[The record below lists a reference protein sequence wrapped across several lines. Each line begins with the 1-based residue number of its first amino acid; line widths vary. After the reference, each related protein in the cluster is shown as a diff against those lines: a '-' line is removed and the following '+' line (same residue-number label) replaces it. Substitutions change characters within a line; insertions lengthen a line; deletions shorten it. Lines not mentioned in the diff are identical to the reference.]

1 MARASG
7 MAVVAVLQTLKRPVT
22 MPRQSTRM
30 WVLMATDLMTVIWMD
45 AVGPWL
51 DRTSPLT
58 AVATLG
64 GHHVAVLVIAVVAFG
79 MLATLAIATCGF
91 TVMNRSTT
99 VATNVACVLSIVALT
114 GLITFVLA
122 ALIGRLVFGWLRPWN

>member
-1 MARASG
+1 M
-7 MAVVAVLQTLKRPVT
+7 LQTLKRPAT
-22 MPRQSTRM
+22 MLRLSTRL
-30 WVLMATDLMTVIWMD
+30 WLLMAADLMTVIWMD

-51 DRTSPLT
+51 DKTSALT

-64 GHHVAVLVIAVVAFG
+64 GHHVLVLVIAVVAFG
-79 MLATLAIATCGF
+79 MLATLAIATNGF
-91 TVMNRSTT
+91 TVMDRSMT

-122 ALIGRLVFGWLRPWN
+122 GLISRFVFGWLRPWS